1 MKSLFFNQ
9 RNRQPL
15 FYSAKKRPGYPGKV
29 KEQCIMQQATI
40 NFTASEVR
48 QPVSLRERM
57 RSTGREINEWLDTR
71 SAFYSRIAEFEVTR
85 RAAIRIGIVLPMAI
99 VVAVACVEQAPLV
112 SITAMTVSGWIVYRL
127 NKSEKGGEA

>member
-1 MKSLFFNQ
+1 
-9 RNRQPL
+9 
-15 FYSAKKRPGYPGKV
+15 
-29 KEQCIMQQATI
+29 MQQATI

-48 QPVSLRERM
+48 QPVSLRERV

-71 SAFYSRIAEFEVTR
+71 SSFYSRIAEFEVTR

-112 SITAMTVSGWIVYRL
+112 SITSMTVSGWIVYRL
-127 NKSEKGGEA
+127 NKSEKGGEV

>member
-1 MKSLFFNQ
+1 
-9 RNRQPL
+9 
-15 FYSAKKRPGYPGKV
+15 
-29 KEQCIMQQATI
+29 MQQATI

-48 QPVSLRERM
+48 QPVSLRERV

-127 NKSEKGGEA
+127 NKSEKGGEV

>member
-1 MKSLFFNQ
+1 
-9 RNRQPL
+9 
-15 FYSAKKRPGYPGKV
+15 
-29 KEQCIMQQATI
+29 MQQATI

-48 QPVSLRERM
+48 RPVSLRERM
-57 RSTGREINEWLDTR
+57 RTTGRVINEWLDTK